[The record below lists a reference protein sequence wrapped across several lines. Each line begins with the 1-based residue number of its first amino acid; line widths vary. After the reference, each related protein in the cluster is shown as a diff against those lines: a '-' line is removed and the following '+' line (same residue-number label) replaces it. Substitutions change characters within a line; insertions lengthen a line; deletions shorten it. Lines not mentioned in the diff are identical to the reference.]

1 MSTGLVSAKLTKR
14 TCIKGT
20 VAALLLCVVA
30 AACFVAVDKNEA
42 IADAGLVINYFQS
55 MFAPAGTTAT
65 ETNPD
70 N

>member
-1 MSTGLVSAKLTKR
+1 MSTGQVSAKSTKR

-20 VAALLLCVVA
+20 VAALIACVVA
-30 AACFVAVDKNEA
+30 AACFVAVDTNEA
-42 IADAGLVINYFQS
+42 ISDAGLVLNYFLS